1 LKKGFSKQIGFVS
14 TYHRLTGVEGHPMRD
29 HIRILGIL
37 NIVMGALT
45 ALIGV
50 ILVVILA
57 GTAGLI
63 GAGLTGD
70 YENGQ
75 VAAPILAFVGLCFGV
90 FFLILALPSIIGG
103 WGLMNLKPWARI
115 LMIVISILHLFN
127 VPIGTA
133 LGVYG
138 LWVLLSD
145 EARRIFERP
154 AQAYVPP
161 APYPAQ
167 TNQSDPATSR
177 PQPPPG
183 V

>member
-1 LKKGFSKQIGFVS
+1 VQPEQIGFVS
-14 TYHRLTGVEGHPMRD
+14 TYHRLTGVEGHGMRD

-45 ALIGV
+45 ALIGIIV
-50 ILVVILA
+50 LIALGGAA
-57 GTAGLI
+57 GII

-75 VAAPILAFVGLCFGV
+75 VAGPILAIVGLCIAV

-115 LMIVISILHLFN
+115 LIIIVSVLHLFN
-127 VPIGTA
+127 FPFGTA

-145 EARRIFERP
+145 EGRRIFESP

-167 TNQSDPATSR
+167 TSQPDPATYR
-177 PQPPPG
+177 PPPPPG

>member
-1 LKKGFSKQIGFVS
+1 
-14 TYHRLTGVEGHPMRD
+14 MRD

-37 NIVMGALT
+37 NIIMGALT

-50 ILVVILA
+50 VVLIALGGVA
-57 GTAGLI
+57 SII

-75 VAAPILAFVGLCFGV
+75 VAAPIVAIVGVCISI

-103 WGLMNLKPWARI
+103 WGLLNFKPWARV
-115 LMIVISILHLFN
+115 LMIVISVLHLFN
-127 VPIGTA
+127 LPFGTA

-138 LWVLLSD
+138 LWVLFSD
-145 EARRIFERP
+145 EGRMIFERP
-154 AQAYVPP
+154 ALANVT
-161 APYPAQ
+161 AGPYPAQ
-167 TNQSDPATSR
+167 TTPPDPATYP
-177 PQPPPG
+177 PQTPPG

>member
-1 LKKGFSKQIGFVS
+1 
-14 TYHRLTGVEGHPMRD
+14 MRD

-50 ILVVILA
+50 VALIALGGA
-57 GTAGLI
+57 ASFI

-70 YENGQ
+70 YEGGQ
-75 VAAPILAFVGLCFGV
+75 VAAPILAIVGLCIAV

-103 WGLMNLKPWARI
+103 WGLLNLRPWARI
-115 LMIVISILHLFN
+115 LIIIVSVLHLFN
-127 VPIGTA
+127 FPFGTA

-145 EARRIFERP
+145 EARRIFEMP

-167 TNQSDPATSR
+167 TSAPDSATYP
-177 PQPPPG
+177 PQTPPG

>member
-1 LKKGFSKQIGFVS
+1 
-14 TYHRLTGVEGHPMRD
+14 MRD

-50 ILVVILA
+50 IALIALGGMA
-57 GTAGLI
+57 SII

-75 VAAPILAFVGLCFGV
+75 VAAPILAIVGVCVSV
-90 FFLILALPSIIGG
+90 FFLVLALPSILGG
-103 WGLMNLKPWARI
+103 WGLLNLKPWARI
-115 LMIVISILHLFN
+115 LVIIVSVLHLLNF
-127 VPIGTA
+127 PFGTA

-145 EARRIFERP
+145 EARRIFGIP

-167 TNQSDPATSR
+167 TSQSDPATSR

>member
-1 LKKGFSKQIGFVS
+1 
-14 TYHRLTGVEGHPMRD
+14 MRD

-50 ILVVILA
+50 VVLVILG
-57 GTAGLI
+57 GTAGI
-63 GAGLTGD
+63 ISAGLTGD
-70 YENGQ
+70 FENGQ
-75 VAAPILAFVGLCFGV
+75 VAGPVLAFVGLCIAV

-103 WGLMNLKPWARI
+103 WGLLNLKPWARI
-115 LMIVISILHLFN
+115 LMIVVSVLHLFN
-127 VPIGTA
+127 FPFGTA

-145 EARRIFERP
+145 EARAIFERS
-154 AQAYVPP
+154 AQAYFPP
-161 APYPAQ
+161 PPYPAQ
-167 TNQSDPATSR
+167 TSASDPATYR